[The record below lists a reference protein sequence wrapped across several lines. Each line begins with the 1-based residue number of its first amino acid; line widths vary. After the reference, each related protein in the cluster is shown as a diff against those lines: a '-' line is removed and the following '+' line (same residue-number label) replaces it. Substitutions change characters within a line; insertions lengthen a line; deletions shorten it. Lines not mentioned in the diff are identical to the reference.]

1 MKYCT
6 LCGIPFTRRLNEDWI
21 ENVRAV
27 WIEGDSWNRT
37 AVSGVGRWGE
47 FDDIPSVTVPT
58 NPQIRHNGQSGPG
71 NTIEVDLTPDDPT
84 LCTDPDG
91 GIAWGYGF
99 HESCWSI
106 FTKNYTP
113 NLDALF
119 AACLST
125 PTGATT
131 LLDWG
136 HDYGGASKIEQ
147 MFDMPVRASCFRSL
161 HDIPHV
167 FRSDPY
173 QVPGLIYAIE
183 GAVRLQTDAFL
194 SRLEPTV
201 TSLKSDSFSRLV
213 PEILQ
218 SIVILL
224 PTSDVHSLRLASPVF
239 ATLELPE
246 RFWASRFQPGH
257 EFEYLPEVHDRSPQ
271 SWRAFYH
278 SLKIW
283 TQGIPSMVN
292 RRRVWGLAKRLQ
304 ATLTQMD
311 GVSCQGSPLSTWHE
325 TTPDGPDNA
334 TSEANFPWH
343 TASRAVVSLGDSFF
357 YGSRVLKARVLYFP
371 EPMKLQQMSVSFVDT
386 AAGRFISGFTLVD
399 SHDQSYAVGYQHE
412 DLMLRI
418 LLDEPIRGWEL
429 AMDLSGITG
438 IAAVHSDGKLSSW
451 AGESAGIP
459 RWRLEGTQAV
469 SAVKAEF
476 DAFKL
481 VSLSRDRSPNQ
492 QNWLNNCLWYPE
504 VPKEGLLFN
513 GSIGGEPKPE
523 YNLPVTTVLFG
534 QSDGRYLSDLSDLS
548 EIVVWIFDICHIAG
562 IEFHFT
568 DSSYDRHLG
577 YIGPFDESY
586 PVRRNFPD
594 SHDSSVSFAIDGPS
608 GERLTSIDVQT
619 RGSHVVGL
627 KLRTNLDRIVQTP
640 DYPYGTDKGWV
651 TVHAKGSKIIGMFAT
666 LARPFW
672 DLGLISI
679 QE

>member
-6 LCGIPFTRRLNEDWI
+6 LCGIPFTRSLKEAWI

-27 WIEGDSWNRT
+27 WIQGDSWNRT

-47 FDDIPSVTVPT
+47 YDDIPSVIVPT
-58 NPQIRHNGQSGPG
+58 DPQTRHDGQSGPG
-71 NTIEVDLTPDDPT
+71 ATIEVDLTPDDPT
-84 LCTDPDG
+84 LCTDPDEDD
-91 GIAWGYGF
+91 IAWGYGF
-99 HESCWSI
+99 HASCWSI

-113 NLDALF
+113 NLNVLF

-147 MFDMPVRASCFRSL
+147 MFDMPVRTSRFRYL

-167 FRSDPY
+167 LRSDPY
-173 QVPGLIYAIE
+173 HVPGLINAIE
-183 GAVRLQTDAFL
+183 GAVRLQIDAF
-194 SRLEPTV
+194 SSHLEPTV
-201 TSLKSDSFSRLV
+201 TSLESDSFSRLV

-218 SIVILL
+218 SIIILL

-257 EFEYLPEVHDRSPQ
+257 EFDYLPEVYDRSPQ

-283 TQGIPSMVN
+283 TRGIPNMAN
-292 RRRVWGLAKRLQ
+292 RRRVWRLAKRLQ

-311 GVSCQGSPLSTWHE
+311 GASCHGSPFGTWHE
-325 TTPDGPDNA
+325 TMPDGPGHT
-334 TSEANFPWH
+334 TSEAEFSWH
-343 TASRAVVSLGDSFF
+343 TASRAVVSPGKSFF

-371 EPMKLQQMSVSFVDT
+371 EPMKLRQMSVSFVDT
-386 AAGRFISGFTLVD
+386 PAGKFISGFTLVD
-399 SHDQSYAVGYQHE
+399 SHDRSYAVGYQHE
-412 DLMLRI
+412 DTVLRI
-418 LLDEPIRGWEL
+418 PLLDEPIRGWEL
-429 AMDLSGITG
+429 AMDLSGIKG
-438 IAAVHSDGKLSSW
+438 IAAVHSDRTLSSW

-459 RWRLEGTQAV
+459 RWRLEGTEAV

-481 VSLSRDRSPNQ
+481 VSLSRDRLPNQ

-513 GSIGGEPKPE
+513 GSIGDEPKSE
-523 YNLPVTTVLFG
+523 YNLPVTTVFFG
-534 QSDGRYLSDLSDLS
+534 QSDGRHLSHLS
-548 EIVVWIFDICHIAG
+548 EIIIWVFDVCHVAG
-562 IEFHFT
+562 IEFRFS
-568 DSSYDRHLG
+568 DSSYNRQLG
-577 YIGPFDESY
+577 YVGPFDENY
-586 PVRRNFPD
+586 PARRNFSD
-594 SHDSSVSFAIDGPS
+594 SHDTSVSFLIDGPA
-608 GERLTSIDVQT
+608 GERLSSIDVQT

-627 KLRTNLDRIVQTP
+627 KLRTNLDRTISTP
-640 DYPYGTDKGWV
+640 DYPYGTDRGWA
-651 TVHAKGSKIIGMFAT
+651 TVHGKGSQIIGMFAT
-666 LARPFW
+666 L
-672 DLGLISI
+672 
-679 QE
+679 